1 VTLAIE
7 KESFQILLSQFK
19 MCKDE
24 RKSYMKQKEE
34 LEIEVASR
42 LKSESVLSERICN
55 MQVLEAELA
64 SRIKFENAK
73 AEQSRHLKM
82 ELAGIKN

>member
-1 VTLAIE
+1 
-7 KESFQILLSQFK
+7 
-19 MCKDE
+19 
-24 RKSYMKQKEE
+24 MKQKEE
-34 LEIEVASR
+34 LEIEVTSR

>member
-1 VTLAIE
+1 
-7 KESFQILLSQFK
+7 
-19 MCKDE
+19 
-24 RKSYMKQKEE
+24 MKQKEE

-64 SRIKFENAK
+64 SRIKSENAK
-73 AEQSRHLKM
+73 AEQSRHLEV
-82 ELAGIKN
+82 ELAGIKNW